1 MRVVFLI
8 KEYDTFVIEHE
19 RFLDM
24 PRHDTLCRAV
34 FSIENVTQGNSSVT
48 ATATFTNRLF
58 LLYKKSLII
67 NIRSEIYN
75 FIFKNRLAVNT
86 AVTSVSVSLPSKI
99 TYEFTRKK

>member
-1 MRVVFLI
+1 MI

-67 NIRSEIYN
+67 NIRSEIS

-86 AVTSVSVSLPSKI
+86 AETSVSVSLPSKI
-99 TYEFTRKK
+99 TYEFTRKNSN